1 MYHRTARRVMNW
13 FLGTVIDKDDGRPPI
28 RHCLA
33 TTVGEFKESI
43 VVDQSMLLLIIFKH
57 WVED

>member
-1 MYHRTARRVMNW
+1 MNR

-43 VVDQSMLLLIIFKH
+43 VVDQSMLLLIVFER